1 MPSYLLRLTLEGLP
15 KMTNAGGRAHWAVKV
30 KEARK
35 WQSMVA
41 SACFNKQPE
50 APLTKAKISMTR
62 YSSVEPDFDGLCS
75 GFKHVLDGLV
85 HAGIIVSDKMS
96 VIGKPNYDWKQAP
109 PKRGYIQV
117 DVESID

>member
-1 MPSYLLRLTLEGLP
+1 MPKYLLRFTLEGLP
-15 KMTNAGGRAHWAVKV
+15 KMTNAGNRAHWAVKV

-35 WQSMVA
+35 WHDEVRR
-41 SACFNKQPE
+41 ACFNKLPE
-50 APLTKAKISMTR
+50 EPLKKAKITMVR
-62 YSSVEPDFDGLCS
+62 FSSVEPDYDGLAS

-85 HAGIIVSDKMS
+85 RAGVLISDKMS
-96 VIGKPNYDWKQAP
+96 VTGKPNYSWDEAP